1 MLFKHLFSLNILLI
15 LLVVFGIISLFIGVI
30 RINLD
35 DIFSLSTT
43 QLEIILLTRI
53 PRLIAILLTG
63 MSLSICGLIMQQLTQ
78 NKFVSPTTAGTMD
91 CAKFGILISLI
102 FFTGASFFAQ
112 ALIASIF
119 ALLGSFIFIQIL
131 RKIKLKDV
139 IFVPLIGLMFGG
151 IINAITTFFAYALN
165 YIQNI
170 QGWLQGSMANV
181 MQGNYELLY
190 ISLPLFILAYFLA
203 HKITIA
209 GMGED
214 LALNLGVSYN
224 TILFLGLIIVSIIT
238 SVVIVSIGVI
248 PFLGLIIPN
257 LVAIY
262 RGDNL
267 KKNLIYIALCGAL
280 FLLICD
286 IISRLVIFP
295 FEMPLS
301 ITTGVLGSLI
311 FIFLLLKRKTYA

>member
-1 MLFKHLFSLNILLI
+1 MKDLFFNHILSLKVLIALLLF
-15 LLVVFGIISLFIGVI
+15 FEMISLLIGVI
-30 RINLD
+30 SINVK
-35 DIFSLSTT
+35 DILNLNST
-43 QLEIILLTRI
+43 QLEIITLTRI
-53 PRLIAILLTG
+53 PRLIAILLTR

-102 FFTGASFFAQ
+102 FFAGASFFTQ
-112 ALIASIF
+112 AVIAFGLFYIYPNF
-119 ALLGSFIFIQIL
+119 KKNQTQRCDFCT
-131 RKIKLKDV
+131 
-139 IFVPLIGLMFGG
+139 LIGLMFGG
-151 IINAITTFFAYALN
+151 IISAITTFFAYALN

-203 HKITIA
+203 HKITIV

-214 LALNLGVSYN
+214 IALNLGISYN
-224 TILFLGLIIVSIIT
+224 GILFLGLMIASIIT
-238 SVVIVSIGVI
+238 SLVIVSVGII

-257 LVAIY
+257 LVALY
-262 RGDNL
+262 LGDNL
-267 KKNLIYIALCGAL
+267 RKNLIYIALCGAL
-280 FLLICD
+280 FLLVCD

-311 FIFLLLKRKTYA
+311 FIFLLLKRKVYA